1 MSTMRRTFFVR
12 CASFVFAT
20 AFALSSA
27 FAQSTSES
35 ASAPAFSPATE
46 SSSSL
51 LADLSY
57 PDGMGTSGPSQSP
70 AYTNRYADNH
80 GLGHKLARHYALEFG
95 GGFNAPTSDSTP
107 YVTWGGNFTVGAGY
121 NFSPHFALLAEYQFI
136 DAKLPA
142 NMISQAYTDGGNT
155 HIWSFGLEPVVSL
168 FPKAH
173 HDVYITGGGGF
184 YRKMTN
190 FTDPTLAMY
199 CDYYDC
205 GYGTATAVVGHYS
218 SNQGGV
224 NIGAGY
230 QYRLGGPCSNSRM
243 KLFAEARYLHIFSP
257 AGTYYPTYT
266 DAPVTV
272 GEGTTIIP
280 VTFGVRW

>member
-1 MSTMRRTFFVR
+1 MTTTRRTSFVR
-12 CASFVFAT
+12 CASFVFAL
-20 AFALSSA
+20 ALAVSSA
-27 FAQSTSES
+27 FAQSGTEM
-35 ASAPAFSPATE
+35 AAAATPAPAFS
-46 SSSSL
+46 SSL
-51 LADLSY
+51 IADPAQPAASAAGGSGY
-57 PDGMGTSGPSQSP
+57 GQSNHAASRDGLLQKFTK
-70 AYTNRYADNH
+70 N
-80 GLGHKLARHYALEFG
+80 YALEFG

-121 NFSPHFALLAEYQFI
+121 NFTPRFALLAEYQFI
-136 DAKLPA
+136 DSKLPA

-190 FTDPTLAMY
+190 FTDPALALY
-199 CDYYDC
+199 CDYYYCD
-205 GYGTATAVVGHYS
+205 YGTTNAVVGHYS

-230 QYRLGGPCSNSRM
+230 QYRLGGPYSNSRM
-243 KLFAEARYLHIFSP
+243 KFFAEARYLHIFSP

-266 DAPVTV
+266 DTPVTV
-272 GEGTTIIP
+272 GEGTTMIP
-280 VTFGVRW
+280 VTFGIRW